1 MGPMGAPWIQQSG
14 LPRMHG
20 LELLLLG
27 GFNHLEKYESQWE
40 GLSMIIPYIVE
51 KCLKPPTRL

>member
-1 MGPMGAPWIQQSG
+1 MIQQSG
-14 LPRMHG
+14 LPRMHD

-51 KCLKPPTRL
+51 NKKSLKPPTRL